1 MLSALQTHVRPDA
14 AARRA
19 QAKDSWEMSDEE
31 KVAAA
36 AAAKDAGNAAFK
48 AGRWA
53 RAAKK
58 YKAATD
64 GISYD
69 DKFSEELKH
78 QARGAAPACG

>member
-1 MLSALQTHVRPDA
+1 
-14 AARRA
+14 
-19 QAKDSWEMSDEE
+19 MSDEE

-36 AAAKDAGNAAFK
+36 SAAKDAGNAAFK

-64 GISYD
+64 SISYD
-69 DKFSEELKH
+69 DKFTDDLKK
-78 QARGAAPACG
+78 QVRCLCAA

>member
-1 MLSALQTHVRPDA
+1 MLQAPVGPHA
-14 AARRA
+14 AALRA

-69 DKFSEELKH
+69 DKFSEELKR
-78 QARGAAPACG
+78 QARRRALPHV

>member
-1 MLSALQTHVRPDA
+1 
-14 AARRA
+14 
-19 QAKDSWEMSDEE
+19 MSDEE

-69 DKFSEELKH
+69 DKFSEELKR
-78 QARGAAPACG
+78 QARRRALPHD